1 MPRGGMRF
9 LFADYMLKPRELRR
23 GSEPIEAEPL
33 LRLVQQLGEP
43 NASLGISNLSEVLS
57 FRPSGQ
63 SRQVRRK
70 PAKIWAF

>member
-1 MPRGGMRF
+1 MPRGGIRF
-9 LFADYMLKPRELRR
+9 LFADYMLKRRELRR
-23 GSEPIEAEPL
+23 GSEPIEAKPL
-33 LRLVQQLGEP
+33 LRLVQQLDEP

-57 FRPSGQ
+57 FCPPGR